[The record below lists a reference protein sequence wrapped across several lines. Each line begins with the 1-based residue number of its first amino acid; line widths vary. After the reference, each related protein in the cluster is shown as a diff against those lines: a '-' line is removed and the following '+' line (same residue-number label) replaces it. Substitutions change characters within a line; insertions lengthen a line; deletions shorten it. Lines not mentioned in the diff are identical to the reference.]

1 MGTPIGEEKEKKT
14 ARISYLGSWKSH
26 LSPLS
31 SHLSI
36 AIAFFF
42 LQVHGRTHFLN
53 SSVPPGIAIRAPMN
67 NGRSSGEGRPTGRRH
82 HIRRETTTRGYPRS
96 TRNLPL

>member
-42 LQVHGRTHFLN
+42 FTGSRPYAFFEFLC
-53 SSVPPGIAIRAPMN
+53 A
-67 NGRSSGEGRPTGRRH
+67 
-82 HIRRETTTRGYPRS
+82 
-96 TRNLPL
+96 TRNCDSGSDE

>member
-31 SHLSI
+31 SHLSNKLSL
-36 AIAFFF
+36 FFF
-42 LQVHGRTHFLN
+42 YRFTAVRIF
-53 SSVPPGIAIRAPMN
+53 
-67 NGRSSGEGRPTGRRH
+67 
-82 HIRRETTTRGYPRS
+82 
-96 TRNLPL
+96 